1 MLRPEKHDPLNRSIG
16 HVLDIIG
23 KGWAV
28 LIIREAFFGTRRF
41 EDFQQRLGIARNILT
56 SRLKRL
62 CEGGVLDRVP
72 IKAGAKRHEY
82 LLTSKGKAL
91 MPALI
96 ALTQWGDKWV
106 LGENAET
113 IVFTDRDFRKP
124 IADVKVYSSKGRQ
137 LSARDIVVSAGPGA
151 NREAKKRI
159 DELNLL
165 LESSD

>member
-1 MLRPEKHDPLNRSIG
+1 MLRPEKYDPLNRSIG

-28 LIIREAFFGTRRF
+28 LIIREAYFGTRRF

-62 CEGGVLDRVP
+62 CEGEVLDRVP
-72 IKAGAKRHEY
+72 IKAGSKRHEY
-82 LLTSKGKAL
+82 VLTRKGKAL

-106 LGENAET
+106 LGANAET
-113 IVFTDRDFRKP
+113 IVFADREFHEP
-124 IADVKVYSSKGRQ
+124 IADVKVYSCRGRQ

-151 NREAKKRI
+151 NREAKNRI